1 MADAKPAEKPAAA
14 APAKKPNILVIALVG
29 LNVAILAAVGAYF
42 FLTSGAQAASEGA
55 SHEAADDEEGDDE
68 GEDEDEEAADDEEG
82 DEEEDED
89 EERAVGPMVEFESMV
104 VNLAGPSADHY
115 LKVTFQLEVRGEE
128 QLEEVES
135 HMVIYRDQVLSYLVT
150 LEVSQ
155 VTGAEGGALL
165 RTELLALARHVFG
178 RRNIR
183 GIYFTELLVQ

>member
-14 APAKKPNILVIALVG
+14 APGKKPNILVIALVG

-42 FLTSGAQAASEGA
+42 FLTSGAHAASEGA
-55 SHEAADDEEGDDE
+55 SHEAADEEE
-68 GEDEDEEAADDEEG
+68 EDEDEEAADDEEG

-89 EERAVGPMVEFESMV
+89 EERPVGPMVEFESMV

-155 VTGAEGGALL
+155 VTGAEGGARL
-165 RTELLALARHVFG
+165 RTELLAIARHVFG